1 MCNCREPSRA
11 ETRFVVMGTG
21 NCSIAPV
28 ADCETMEQA
37 SRYVEQMA
45 DTYKTMGL
53 TLSISE
59 VQTFP
64 FE

>member
-1 MCNCREPSRA
+1 
-11 ETRFVVMGTG
+11 MGTG

-45 DTYKTMGL
+45 DTYKGMGL

-59 VQTFP
+59 VQTYP
-64 FE
+64 FD